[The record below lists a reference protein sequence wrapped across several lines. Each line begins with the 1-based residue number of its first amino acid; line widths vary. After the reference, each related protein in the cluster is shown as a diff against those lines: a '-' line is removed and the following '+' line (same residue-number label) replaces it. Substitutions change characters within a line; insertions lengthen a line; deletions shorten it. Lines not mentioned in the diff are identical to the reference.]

1 MSIALIADS
10 HLGDPRGSAER
21 FLEQLRELPAR
32 GCRRLILL
40 GDIFHVWVGYRKF
53 ETTEVRRV
61 AAALRELRHQGL
73 RIDYIE
79 GNRDFFLAGSQY
91 AKLFDSV
98 GLEVSFEVDGVRY
111 LAVHGDGLDDRDW
124 QYRFWRWLSK
134 SPPVHLLVAL
144 LPGPLARWIMLA
156 TERRLARTNFKHR
169 QGVPE
174 DSLIRY
180 AGQRFREGHDIL
192 YLGHFHEP
200 HTWHLKAGEVRV
212 LDAWFHDNQIE
223 WLDEK
228 G

>member
-10 HLGDPRGSAER
+10 HLGDPRSSLER
-21 FLEQLRELPAR
+21 FLEQLRELPRR

-53 ETTEVRRV
+53 ETEEIRRAV
-61 AAALRELRHQGL
+61 EALQELRRQGIL
-73 RIDYIE
+73 IDYIE
-79 GNRDFFLAGSQY
+79 GNRDFFLEGSTY
-91 AKLFDSV
+91 AELFDTI
-98 GLEVSFEVDGVRY
+98 GTEVRFEHGGVRY
-111 LAVHGDGLDDRDW
+111 LAVHGDGLDDKDW

-144 LPGPLARWIMLA
+144 LPGPLANWIMLS

-174 DSLIRY
+174 DSLLNF
-180 AGQRFREGHDIL
+180 AGQRFREGHDVL

-200 HTWHLKAGEVRV
+200 HHWSLEGGEVRV
-212 LDAWFHDNQIE
+212 LDAWFHSEEIE
-223 WLDEK
+223 WL